1 MRDLF
6 NLMSN
11 TTDEVVAIDSDQRI
25 VFWNQGA
32 EMLFG
37 FKAKEVLGRFC
48 YDVIGGQAEACH
60 FGCQRSCLPHME
72 ALRQHTVPTR
82 NLLVRTKA
90 GREIWVCVSTIVVPS
105 KWKELCLLIHLCRDI
120 SRQKDLENCVQQFL
134 ACIAKLSSPLTTDQP
149 ANPLLASQTLNLTD
163 REWKVLRLLSS
174 GTSTR
179 AIANQ
184 LFISISPSTVRNHI
198 HNILTKLGVHS
209 QLEATVLALRNGL
222 I

>member
-11 TTDEVVAIDSDQRI
+11 TADAVVAIDSGQRI
-25 VFWNQGA
+25 VFWNQAA
-32 EMLFG
+32 EGLFG
-37 FKAKEVLGRFC
+37 FKAEEVLGRFC

-60 FGCQRSCLPHME
+60 LSCQRRCLAHTE

-82 NLLVRTKA
+82 NLLVRTKD
-90 GREIWVCVSTIVVPS
+90 GRQIWVCASTLVVPS
-105 KWKELCLLIHLCRDI
+105 TWKELCLLIHLCRDI

-134 ACIAKLSSPLTTDQP
+134 ACIAKFSSPLATDQP
-149 ANPLLASQTLNLTD
+149 VNPLLASQTSNLTD
-163 REWKVLRLLSS
+163 HEWKVLRLLAS

-184 LFISISPSTVRNHI
+184 LFISPSTVRNHI

-209 QLEATVLALRNGL
+209 RLEATVLALRNGL

>member
-11 TTDEVVAIDSDQRI
+11 TADAVVAIDSGQRI
-25 VFWNQGA
+25 VFWNQAA
-32 EMLFG
+32 EGLFG
-37 FKAKEVLGRFC
+37 FKAEEVLGRFC

-60 FGCQRSCLPHME
+60 LSCQKRCLAHTE
-72 ALRQHTVPTR
+72 ALTQHTVPTR
-82 NLLVRTKA
+82 NLLVRTKD
-90 GREIWVCVSTIVVPS
+90 GREIWVCATTLVVPS

-134 ACIAKLSSPLTTDQP
+134 ACIAKLSSPLATDQP
-149 ANPLLASQTLNLTD
+149 VNPLLASQTSNLTD
-163 REWKVLRLLSS
+163 REWKVLRLLAS

-184 LFISISPSTVRNHI
+184 LFISPSTVRNHI

-209 QLEATVLALRNGL
+209 RLEATVLALRNGL